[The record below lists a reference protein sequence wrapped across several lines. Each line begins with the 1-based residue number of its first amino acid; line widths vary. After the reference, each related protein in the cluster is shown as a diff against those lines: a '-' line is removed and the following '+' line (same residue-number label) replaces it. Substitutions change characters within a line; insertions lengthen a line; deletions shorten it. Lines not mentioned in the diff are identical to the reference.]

1 MYLNNLTKVIDK
13 ASEITGKISSWFVV
27 LMVLITCTV
36 VVMRYMLDLGSVL
49 LQDIVL
55 YLHASLFLLGAS
67 FAFKR
72 DSHVR
77 VDILYRD
84 LSVKKKSLINL
95 LGNLVLL
102 QPLCMVIFLYSWG
115 FVEFSWRI
123 METSPEPEGLPFV
136 YIQKTLLL
144 LMSFLLWM
152 QSISEI
158 LKSILLLR
166 K

>member
-1 MYLNNLTKVIDK
+1 MHNLTVVIDK
-13 ASEITGKISSWFVV
+13 ISELTGKISSWFVV
-27 LMVLITCTV
+27 LMVLITCLV
-36 VVMRYMLDLGSVL
+36 VIMRYILGLGSVL

-77 VDILYRD
+77 VDIFYRD
-84 LSVKKKSLINL
+84 LSNKNKSVINL
-95 LGNLVLL
+95 VGNLVLL
-102 QPLCMVIFLYSWG
+102 QPLCLVIFLYSWG
-115 FVEFSWRI
+115 FVEFSWQI
-123 METSPEPEGLPFV
+123 MESSPEPDGLPFV

-144 LMSFLLWM
+144 LMSFFLWI

-158 LKSILLLR
+158 LKSLILLR
-166 K
+166 DD

>member
-1 MYLNNLTKVIDK
+1 LHNLTVVIDK
-13 ASEITGKISSWFVV
+13 ISELTGKISSWFVV
-27 LMVLITCTV
+27 LMVLITCLV
-36 VVMRYMLDLGSVL
+36 VIMRYILGLGSVL

-77 VDILYRD
+77 VDIFYRD
-84 LSVKKKSLINL
+84 LSNKNKSVINL
-95 LGNLVLL
+95 VGNLVLL
-102 QPLCMVIFLYSWG
+102 QPLCLVIFLYSWG
-115 FVEFSWRI
+115 FVEFSWQI
-123 METSPEPEGLPFV
+123 MESSPEPDGLPFV

-144 LMSFLLWM
+144 LMSFFLWI

-158 LKSILLLR
+158 LKSLILLR
-166 K
+166 DD

>member
-1 MYLNNLTKVIDK
+1 MYSLTVVIDK
-13 ASEITGKISSWFVV
+13 ISELTGKISSWFVL
-27 LMVLITCTV
+27 LMVLITCLV
-36 VVMRYMLDLGSVL
+36 VIMRYVLGLGSIF

-77 VDILYRD
+77 VDIFYRD
-84 LSVKKKSLINL
+84 LSNKNKSVINL
-95 LGNLVLL
+95 VGNLVLL
-102 QPLCMVIFLYSWG
+102 QPLCLVIFLYSWG
-115 FVEFSWRI
+115 FVGFSWQI
-123 METSPEPEGLPFV
+123 MESSPEPDGLPFV

-144 LMSFLLWM
+144 LMSFFLWI

-158 LKSILLLR
+158 LKSLILLR
-166 K
+166 DD

>member
-1 MYLNNLTKVIDK
+1 MHNLTVVIDK
-13 ASEITGKISSWFVV
+13 ISELTGKISSWFVV
-27 LMVLITCTV
+27 LMVLITCLIV
-36 VVMRYMLDLGSVL
+36 IMRYILGLGSVL

-77 VDILYRD
+77 VDIFYRD
-84 LSVKKKSLINL
+84 LSNKNKSVINL
-95 LGNLVLL
+95 VGNLVLL
-102 QPLCMVIFLYSWG
+102 QPLCLVIFLYSWG
-115 FVEFSWRI
+115 FVEFSWQI
-123 METSPEPEGLPFV
+123 MESSPEPDGLPFV

-144 LMSFLLWM
+144 LMSFFLWI

-158 LKSILLLR
+158 LKSLILLR
-166 K
+166 DD

>member
-1 MYLNNLTKVIDK
+1 
-13 ASEITGKISSWFVV
+13 
-27 LMVLITCTV
+27 MVLITCLV
-36 VVMRYMLDLGSVL
+36 VIMRYILGLGSVL

-77 VDILYRD
+77 VDIFYRD
-84 LSVKKKSLINL
+84 LSNKNKSVINL
-95 LGNLVLL
+95 VGNLVLL
-102 QPLCMVIFLYSWG
+102 QPLCLVIFLYSWG
-115 FVEFSWRI
+115 FVEFSWQI
-123 METSPEPEGLPFV
+123 MESSPEPDGLPFV

-144 LMSFLLWM
+144 LMSFFLWI

-158 LKSILLLR
+158 LKSLILLR
-166 K
+166 DD

>member
-1 MYLNNLTKVIDK
+1 MYLNNLTKGIDK
-13 ASEITGKISSWFVV
+13 TSEITGKISSWFVV

-36 VVMRYMLDLGSVL
+36 VVMRYVLGLGSVL
-49 LQDIVL
+49 LQDVVL

-84 LSVKKKSLINL
+84 LSIKRKSLINL
-95 LGNLVLL
+95 LGNLILL
-102 QPLCMVIFLYSWG
+102 QPLCIVIFLYSWG

-123 METSPEPEGLPFV
+123 MEISPEPEGLPFV

-158 LKSILLLR
+158 LKAIFLLR